1 LRTQLIALFLS
12 SLETKT
18 HILTLI
24 LFLIVSNGFAQFFD
38 REKWQDQRHQ
48 LTIGLGASN
57 FLGDLGGKDAIGTND
72 FQDLEL
78 GETRFAAYLG
88 YKYTLYKKLYLRT
101 DFSWGQVSGNDALT
115 QEPYRN
121 NRNLNFRSHIFELA
135 AMIEYE
141 LPIRKRR
148 GHIYDIKG
156 AKGWRYQGV
165 SVFVFGGIGAFHYN
179 PKTYFQGQW
188 IPLRPLRTEGQGLP
202 GGAEEY
208 GRFSICF
215 PVGISI
221 MRRISHQ
228 VSIGLEASYRFT
240 MTDYIDDVSTNY
252 YNPTDLELYLG
263 GAEGELAAYLSN
275 PSLGLESD
283 GLWQRVTAP
292 GQQRGDPND
301 DDGYM
306 FLMFR
311 TNIMLEDQY
320 KYRKGK
326 FNPKKG
332 RYRSVQRRGGRTKKI
347 IF

>member
-1 LRTQLIALFLS
+1 MATTQAVL
-12 SLETKT
+12 
-18 HILTLI
+18 
-24 LFLIVSNGFAQFFD
+24 GQFFD

-48 LTIGLGASN
+48 MTIGIGASN

-78 GETRFAAYLG
+78 GQTRLAAMIG

-101 DFSWGQVSGNDALT
+101 DFTFAQVSGDDRLT
-115 QEPYRN
+115 NEPFRN
-121 NRNLNFRSHIFELA
+121 NRNLNFRSNIFELA
-135 AMIEYE
+135 ALLEYE

-165 SVFVFGGIGAFHYN
+165 SVYVFGGIGAFYYN

-188 IPLRPLRTEGQGLP
+188 VPLRPMRTEGQGLP
-202 GGAEEY
+202 GGVDEY
-208 GRFSICF
+208 SNYSICF
-215 PVGISI
+215 PLGISI
-221 MRRISHQ
+221 TRRISHQ

-240 MTDYIDDVSTNY
+240 LTDYIDDVSTNY
-252 YNPTDLELYLG
+252 YDPSNLELFLG

-275 PSLGLESD
+275 PSLGLEND
-283 GLWQRVTAP
+283 GLWQHVTKP
-292 GQQRGDPND
+292 GQQRGDPED
-301 DDGYM
+301 RDGYM
-306 FLMFR
+306 TLMFR
-311 TNIMLEDQY
+311 TNILLEDQY
-320 KYRKGK
+320 GYRKGK

-332 RYRSVQRRGGRTKKI
+332 RYKSVQRRGRTKKI